1 MKFFDVNVSKR
12 KRSERRQ
19 TPLSQ
24 TPFWYMP
31 PILCRFDPFAF
42 LPRCH
47 WLFCHFVPFA
57 IGPVPLCTKSLYVL
71 NAVWDICHCV
81 PNAFHQNA
89 SIVPCHLGTNALM
102 RQTPFRDKC
111 PSGSKATGSTKFLL
125 LCWGN
130 IGLKGILQ
138 GKHTCAIARMKVLE
152 ELVHTW
158 VNPWALAA

>member
-1 MKFFDVNVSKR
+1 
-12 KRSERRQ
+12 
-19 TPLSQ
+19 
-24 TPFWYMP
+24 MP

-57 IGPVPLCTKSLYVL
+57 IGPLPLCTKSLYVL

-125 LCWGN
+125 LWWGN
-130 IGLKGILQ
+130 IGLKGTSIHITREAHMCNRGLLLFSFW
-138 GKHTCAIARMKVLE
+138 KRAESDCLHTRLKGGWIVDNTVYE
-152 ELVHTW
+152 S
-158 VNPWALAA
+158 